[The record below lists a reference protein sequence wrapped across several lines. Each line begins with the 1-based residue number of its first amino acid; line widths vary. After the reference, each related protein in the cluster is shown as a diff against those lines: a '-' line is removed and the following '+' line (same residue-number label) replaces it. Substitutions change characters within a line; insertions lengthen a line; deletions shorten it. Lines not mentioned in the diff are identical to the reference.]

1 MPHPNTTSSERATE
15 SSRPIPMAP
24 EGTVVR

>member
-1 MPHPNTTSSERATE
+1 MPHPNTTFSTRATE